1 MYSLVTGDLIG
12 DVGPQASG
20 SELAHTALSGTE
32 RPGRLQAW
40 MRTALAARQWDRLPT
55 QPGDAAT

>member
-20 SELAHTALSGTE
+20 SEPAHMTPSGTG

-40 MRTALAARQWDRLPT
+40 MRTEPAAHQRDRLLT
-55 QPGDAAT
+55 EPGDAAT

>member
-1 MYSLVTGDLIG
+1 MYFLVTGDLIG
-12 DVGPQASG
+12 AVGPQASG

-40 MRTALAARQWDRLPT
+40 MRTALAARQRDRLPT

>member
-20 SELAHTALSGTE
+20 SELAHTAQSGTA

-40 MRTALAARQWDRLPT
+40 MRTALAARQRDRLLT
-55 QPGDAAT
+55 EPGDAAT

>member
-1 MYSLVTGDLIG
+1 MYSVVTGDLIG

-32 RPGRLQAW
+32 RPGRFQAW
-40 MRTALAARQWDRLPT
+40 MRTELAAHQRDRLLT
-55 QPGDAAT
+55 ESGDAAT